1 MREVILGTAGH
12 VDHGKTSL
20 IRALTGIDTDRLKE
34 EKERGI
40 TIELGF
46 AFLDLPSGHR
56 LGIVDV
62 PGHERFVKNMVAGA
76 AGIDLVAFVI
86 AADEG
91 VMPQTREHFE
101 ICRLLGV
108 NKGLIVITKKDLVDP
123 DWLDMVI
130 DDVRDFFT
138 HTFLEDAPLITVSS
152 TTGDSIDRV
161 KTVIDELVTSIALP
175 DAHGPFRLPI
185 DRIFSMKGFGAVV
198 TGTSI
203 SGRIR
208 VGDEIVIYPKE
219 TNGKI
224 RGIQVHAN
232 SVQEVEA
239 GRRTAI
245 NIQGLDK
252 ELISR
257 GDVVATPGCLQP
269 SFVLDADFLYIAA
282 NKKKLKHRTRVRIHL
297 GTAEITGRISLLEED
312 ELSPDSTAN
321 VQLLLEEPASVWPGD
336 RFVVRSYSPITT
348 IGGGGILNSA
358 AQKRRRLKPAD
369 RAENNRIFQIYHNN
383 IPEELALLHLQEGG
397 FHGLTFDQLS
407 VKTALFGNR
416 LKKVLQGPISA
427 RKILVIDSDK
437 QRMLAADMY
446 QQLPLQAVDLLA
458 AFHKNN
464 PLQPGIVK
472 EELRTR
478 LGRGLDQRLFHF
490 LLNDLIK
497 QKIVVQDQA
506 HLRLASHK
514 VALKDEENKLRQ
526 DLTSDYQAAGIAPPT
541 IKEILE
547 KYSHHPETII
557 REILGVMIQDKVLV
571 KINES
576 LYFPAGPLAEL
587 EKEVV
592 AFIQK
597 EGEIDASRFKN
608 LTGLT
613 RKYTIPLLE
622 YFDKIKVTIRVGDK
636 RILREKHGG
645 A

>member
-91 VMPQTREHFE
+91 IMPQTREHFE

-108 NKGLIVITKKDLVDP
+108 SKGLIVITKIDLVEP
-123 DWLDMVI
+123 EWLELVI
-130 DDVRDFFT
+130 DDVREFFT
-138 HTFLEDAPLITVSS
+138 HTFLEDAPLVAVSS
-152 TTGDSIDRV
+152 STGESIERV
-161 KTVIDELVTSIALP
+161 KTIIDELVKSASLP
-175 DAHGPFRLPI
+175 EAHGPFRLPV
-185 DRIFSMKGFGAVV
+185 DRVFSMKGFGAVV

-208 VGDEIVIYPKE
+208 VGDEVVIYPKE
-219 TNGKI
+219 ISGKI

-232 SVQEVEA
+232 SVAEVEA

-269 SFVLDADFLYIAA
+269 SYVLDGDFLYTAA
-282 NKKKLKHRTRVRIHL
+282 NKKKFKHRTRVRIHL

-312 ELSPDSTAN
+312 ELTPDSTAN

-348 IGGGGILNSA
+348 IGGGGILNSTA
-358 AQKRRRLKPAD
+358 KKRRRLKPAD
-369 RAENNRIFQIYHNN
+369 RAKNKRIFQIYHNN
-383 IPEELALLHLQEGG
+383 VPEELALLHLQES
-397 FHGLTFDQLS
+397 GLKGLSFDQLA
-407 VKTALFGNR
+407 VKTGLFGNR
-416 LKKVLQGPISA
+416 LKKILQVPISA

-437 QRMLAADMY
+437 QRMLAADTY
-446 QQLPLQAVDLLA
+446 QQLLRQAVDLLTI
-458 AFHKNN
+458 FHKNN

-472 EELRTR
+472 EELRSR
-478 LGRGLDQRLFHF
+478 LGHKLDQRLFHF
-490 LLNDLIK
+490 LLNDLVK
-497 QKIVVQDQA
+497 QKTVVQDQA

-526 DLTSDYQAAGIAPPT
+526 ELATTYDAAGIAPPT

-547 KYSHHPETII
+547 KFSYHPESII
-557 REILGVMIQDKVLV
+557 REILGVMIQDRMLV

-576 LYFPAGPLAEL
+576 LYCPAGPLAEL
-587 EKEVV
+587 EKKIID
-592 AFIQK
+592 FIKK

-636 RILREKHGG
+636 RILREKHG
-645 A
+645 

>member
-1 MREVILGTAGH
+1 
-12 VDHGKTSL
+12 
-20 IRALTGIDTDRLKE
+20 
-34 EKERGI
+34 
-40 TIELGF
+40 
-46 AFLDLPSGHR
+46 
-56 LGIVDV
+56 
-62 PGHERFVKNMVAGA
+62 
-76 AGIDLVAFVI
+76 LVAFVV

-91 VMPQTREHFE
+91 IMPQTREHFE

-108 NKGLIVITKKDLVDP
+108 NKGLIVITKKDLVEP
-123 DWLDMVI
+123 DWLELVI

-138 HTFLEDAPLITVSS
+138 HTFLEDAPLVTVSS
-152 TTGDSIDRV
+152 TTGDSITEV
-161 KTVIDELVTSIALP
+161 KNIIDELVKSASLSE
-175 DAHGPFRLPI
+175 AHGPFRLPI

-208 VGDEIVIYPKE
+208 VGDEVVIYPKE
-219 TNGKI
+219 ISGKI

-232 SVQEVEA
+232 SVVEVEA

-269 SFVLDADFLYIAA
+269 SYVLDADFLYIAA
-282 NKKKLKHRTRVRIHL
+282 NKKKFKHRTRVRIHL

-312 ELSPDSTAN
+312 ELTPDSTAN

-348 IGGGGILNSA
+348 IGGGGILNST
-358 AQKRRRLKPAD
+358 AQKRRRLKPTD
-369 RAENNRIFQIYHNN
+369 RAKNNRIFQIYHNN
-383 IPEELALLHLQEGG
+383 IPEELALLHLQESG
-397 FHGLTFDQLS
+397 FKGLSFDQLA
-407 VKTALFGNR
+407 VKTGLFGNR
-416 LKKVLQGPISA
+416 LKKVLQVPIST

-437 QRMLAADMY
+437 QRMVDADTY
-446 QQLPLQAVDLLA
+446 QQLLQQAVDLLTT
-458 AFHKNN
+458 FHKNN

-472 EELRTR
+472 EELRSR
-478 LGRGLDQRLFHF
+478 LGHKLDQRLFHF
-490 LLNDLIK
+490 LLNDLVK
-497 QKIVVQDQA
+497 QKTVVQDQA

-526 DLTSDYQAAGIAPPT
+526 DLTDTYQAAGIAPPT

-547 KYSHHPETII
+547 KFSMHPETII
-557 REILGVMIQDKVLV
+557 REILGVMIQDKMLV

-576 LYFPAGPLAEL
+576 LYFPADPLIDL
-587 EKEVV
+587 EKKIID
-592 AFIQK
+592 FIKK

-636 RILREKHGG
+636 RILRERHG
-645 A
+645 

>member
-62 PGHERFVKNMVAGA
+62 PGHEKFVKNMVSGA

-91 VMPQTREHFE
+91 IMPQTREHFE
-101 ICRLLGV
+101 ICRLLGIK
-108 NKGLIVITKKDLVDP
+108 KGLIVITKQ
-123 DWLDMVI
+123 DMVVPEKLELVV
-130 DDVRDFFT
+130 DDVQAFFT
-138 HTFLEDAPLITVSS
+138 DTFLEGAPLVTVSS
-152 TTGDSIDRV
+152 TTGESIDEV
-161 KTVIDELVTSIALP
+161 KTTIDELVQAAKLIEP
-175 DAHGPFRLPI
+175 HGPFRLPV

-203 SGRIR
+203 SGRIK

-219 TNGKI
+219 IPGKI
-224 RGIQVHAN
+224 RGIQVHADA
-232 SVQEVEA
+232 VQEVEA

-245 NIQGLDK
+245 NIQGLDR
-252 ELISR
+252 ELIDR
-257 GDVVATPGCLQP
+257 GDVVATPGCLRP
-269 SFVLDADFLYIAA
+269 SYVMDGDFLYIGA
-282 NKKKLKHRTRVRIHL
+282 NKKKLKHRTRVRVHL

-312 ELSPDSTAN
+312 ELTPDSTAN
-321 VQLLLEEPASVWPGD
+321 VQLLLEEPACVWPGD

-348 IGGGGILNSA
+348 IGGGAILNSSSK
-358 AQKRRRLKPAD
+358 KRRRLKAED
-369 RAENNRIFQIYHNN
+369 RAKNKEIFQIYHNG
-383 IPEELALLHLQEGG
+383 IQEELALLHLHESD
-397 FHGLTFDQLS
+397 FTGLTFDQLT
-407 VKTALFGNR
+407 VKVGLFGNR
-416 LKKVLQGPISA
+416 LKKILKVPISA

-437 QRMLAADMY
+437 QRMLAADVFQKLV
-446 QQLPLQAVDLLA
+446 QQAIDLLT
-458 AFHKNN
+458 AFHANN

-472 EELRTR
+472 EELRSR
-478 LGRGLDQRLFHF
+478 LGHDLDQRLFHF
-490 LLNDLIK
+490 LLHDLIK
-497 QKIVVQDQA
+497 QKKIIQDQA

-514 VALKDEENKLRQ
+514 VALKDEEDKLRR
-526 DLTSDYQAAGIAPPT
+526 DLTGAYQSAGLAPPT
-541 IKEILE
+541 IKDILE
-547 KYSHHPETII
+547 KFRQHPETLI
-557 REILGVMIQDKVLV
+557 REVLGVMVQDKVLV

-576 LYFPAGPLAEL
+576 LYFPADKLAEL
-587 EKEVV
+587 EKNIID
-592 AFIQK
+592 FIKK
-597 EGEIDASRFKN
+597 EGEIDAPQFKN

-622 YFDKIKVTIRVGDK
+622 YLDKTKVTIRVGDK
-636 RILREKHGG
+636 RILREKHG
-645 A
+645 